1 MLINNQPLTPEIK
14 DDFLYAAKAFVG
26 SVLLYELS
34 TDDDGYDDAWAD
46 PVETFLET
54 SPPRMIVKALRAL
67 YEKNNLSYNQMVSK
81 MYEILITLSQTYR
94 FDLNNERLSSRE
106 GVIFFESGD
115 SKDSNLKRLV
125 KMGIS
130 FNETWEV
137 SSANLSDIDK
147 SLTSSRPNFI
157 STVYDRFFDVP
168 KIYKEHIID
177 NLPDINFPSYLLEAF
192 IYLKY
197 IQMPK
202 KHDNEKCKL
211 ANEIYNRSVVKYSKT
226 GYLIEHNL
234 TINPTLDMRARNEKV
249 HESLL
254 LLFLTFPVSCKP
266 EEIVWESL
274 PYDKIINLYIRLLS
288 YRREENIP
296 LIGRVVSDGFYKDA
310 RKASYM
316 LIHDTTV
323 YEKQESNIFTGS
335 DYYDANISKSKED
348 EIVQLMASSLPSNMW
363 AAGSELPA
371 SWLDLL

>member
-1 MLINNQPLTPEIK
+1 MLINNQSLTPEVK
-14 DDFLYAAKAFVG
+14 DDLLYAAKALIG

-34 TDDDGYDDAWAD
+34 TDDDGYDDAWGE
-46 PVETFLET
+46 PVEEFLET
-54 SPPRMIVKALRAL
+54 SPPRIIVKALRAF

-81 MYEILITLSQTYR
+81 MYDIIISLSETYR
-94 FDLNNERLSSRE
+94 FDLNNERLLSRE

-137 SSANLSDIDK
+137 SSANLSDMDK

-157 STVYDRFFDVP
+157 STVYSSFFDVP

-234 TINPTLDMRARNEKV
+234 TINPKLDVRARAERI
-249 HESLL
+249 HEPLL

-274 PYDKIINLYIRLLS
+274 PYDKIISLYRTVLS
-288 YRREENIP
+288 YRSENNVP
-296 LIGRVVSDGFYKDA
+296 LIGRIVSEGFYKDA
-310 RKASYM
+310 RKATYM

-323 YEKQESNIFTGS
+323 HEKPESNIFTGS
-335 DYYDANISKSKED
+335 DYSELNKNKSKED
-348 EIVQLMASSLPSNMW
+348 EIVQLMASSLPSSMW